1 MNKNALSAT
10 LRLPTQA
17 IQEPVKEE
25 LLQKEEKIPEELLQ
39 KEEEKDPLSGDSIA
53 AASDAVVFSQESPA
67 ALPEYPTYQAGRL
80 NQVILPDG
88 TILKPV
94 DGIYTATTEAAF
106 DMLNYY
112 SEQDTGLVSK
122 LF

>member
-1 MNKNALSAT
+1 MNKNALHAT

-17 IQEPVKEE
+17 IQEPTKEEPIKEE
-25 LLQKEEKIPEELLQ
+25 LPQKEEEELPEELLQ
-39 KEEEKDPLSGDSIA
+39 KDGPLLDVA
-53 AASDAVVFSQESPA
+53 VLQEAAS
-67 ALPEYPTYQAGRL
+67 LPEYPTYQAGRL

-112 SEQDTGLVSK
+112 SEQDIGLVSK